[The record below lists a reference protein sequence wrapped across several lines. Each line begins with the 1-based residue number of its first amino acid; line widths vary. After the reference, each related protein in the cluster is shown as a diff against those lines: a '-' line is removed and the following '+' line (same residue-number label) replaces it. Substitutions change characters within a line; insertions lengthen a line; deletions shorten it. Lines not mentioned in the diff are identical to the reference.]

1 MSDGALAAAGK
12 PGANVALDFEGN
24 LLALLVPHGRRSIL
38 ARDDDLII
46 SLIDIQTWL
55 LHLDAELA
63 HHLRRLR
70 LVLVCL
76 HLALDLVRM
85 EVPRLIGLCEGVVVR
100 DAVAI
105 VAEASEVRLRA
116 LLLFHGHCHDFDLV
130 VGEANLNFK
139 LWRHLELISLN
150 GVVVVLLLLSN
161 LVTFLHHLLFHLL
174 LLLELLL
181 RTRKRESD
189 ISMKAER
196 LEVSAR
202 TNGFYFS

>member
-1 MSDGALAAAGK
+1 
-12 PGANVALDFEGN
+12 
-24 LLALLVPHGRRSIL
+24 
-38 ARDDDLII
+38 
-46 SLIDIQTWL
+46 
-55 LHLDAELA
+55 
-63 HHLRRLR
+63 
-70 LVLVCL
+70 
-76 HLALDLVRM
+76 M
-85 EVPRLIGLCEGVVVR
+85 EVPRLISLCEGVVVC

-105 VAEASEVRLRA
+105 VAETTEVRLRA
-116 LLLFHGHCHDFDLV
+116 LLLLHGHCHDFDLI
-130 VGEANLNFK
+130 VGEADLNFK

-174 LLLELLL
+174 LLLKLLL

-196 LEVSAR
+196 LKVSAR